1 MPLAYL
7 TDPNGQFFLRNGS
20 PNVGGFIRVYYNG
33 TDDAAVTYSNFEGAL
48 NPEQIP
54 LDLNGRAVIIA
65 QSAIAYRVEVYD
77 RKGALQWTVTNLMT
91 QFFGIDVEGEYPVQV
106 EDNGAIPGRSFAVNI
121 APNGIGRDLL
131 KNHHNL
137 VPDKNYLEFKDFAGD
152 VVVTLCETLRTW
164 LKTEHYTP

>member
-48 NPEQIP
+48 NTEQIP

-91 QFFGIDVEGEYPVQV
+91 QFFGIDIEGTYPVQT
-106 EDNGAIPGRSFAVNI
+106 EDTGEIHGRKFNI
-121 APNGIGRDLL
+121 KLAPNGIGMDLL
-131 KNHHNL
+131 KNHHYL
-137 VPDKNYLEFKDFAGD
+137 VPDTNYLEFKDFAGD
-152 VVVTLCETLRTW
+152 VVVTLCDALQAWLET
-164 LKTEHYTP
+164 EGYTP